1 MGGSSRHE
9 RDRDYS
15 EGSSSRRSR
24 QDDSGN
30 VSSGTASEVGREFA
44 NRYGGLFSEKDWKC
58 TICSNINWARRAEC
72 NQCKTPK
79 PGSETTMGSRE
90 GRGGG
95 FMERD
100 EVVEYKK
107 SRDAEKD
114 EEWDEFGRKRR
125 KNRDSGIYN
134 NGNDSKRESWA
145 AWNDIIGNEDT
156 KEEKNEKK
164 NNRNRSIDDRE
175 QSKKPRLYN
184 QHRRRS
190 SRSRSPC
197 RRDRSLSSSWDVY
210 DQLAQKYL
218 ELLAIEQVTC
228 ALWDQCWGQQAA
240 LFVAQRTALND
251 NNQTAMSQEPENTS
265 DFNSN
270 QVNDADSY
278 RDNQPSLPHTD
289 SQISQASTITG
300 MDQYSGIEDDDEIHK
315 DINSDIDNKLD
326 DKLDEL
332 VDLRS
337 FINGSQPFYSSNGLF
352 NHDNHESAEDIEM
365 MNNGSSRYESDSES
379 GPQSSKRIKRKKLD
393 EILRR
398 EDGEADMD
406 DETMTDADQELEQE
420 TVFPPIQEGLCV
432 ECRDQEASFFC
443 EQCNEDF
450 CEVCFAMIHRT
461 GSRRNHT
468 KKNLKNEQSSD
479 TLGNSSQGVEPVSKQ
494 TSNGYT
500 SFEETSFDDPDVESK
515 MTSFGSSRD
524 DMASG
529 KRLVERSK
537 YIPIRLNIEERKLLR
552 LLEAALNV
560 SEYTD
565 KIDILSPYNK
575 KNRIILQI
583 KELCSILSG
592 LVVASDYKK
601 GQEMFANKSYEENEE
616 FYQNIFEIGRR
627 HKIMNPEKM
636 RDAYGKLMY
645 MLMDSMIPEVQSML
659 SFNLVK
665 PIKTVYSF
673 LEERGGIDLLYDE
686 RVAIATREI
695 KPEGKSRYQ
704 INSEIRQ
711 KERAVETISRKYET
725 FKLSSDDIKMCLYSI
740 GDNNS
745 YLRANRDC
753 CDRMLKNLINYFNP
767 RRVEDGYSLA
777 IRSGSNGAR
786 LTHNHEMQYCYAN
799 QTLSLWSEIQ
809 NEMFMLWFL
818 ADHDMLSDSNIYR
831 LRDTGQGLNRVQN
844 CPAVSKAM
852 HTILHRAQQKAG
864 HWVGSSVIHLGD
876 KNVPNALMFIDK
888 YNQVSRIL
896 NPILI
901 CLDNIEPLVGKNPG
915 IRTYISNSFG
925 GVEELTKKILA
936 DFFRYA
942 FDGSGAD
949 NFFDAGSC
957 IDGRLTSAWNWCSLI
972 EKKSY
977 FPVFLLTGFVG
988 FDGE

>member
-1 MGGSSRHE
+1 
-9 RDRDYS
+9 
-15 EGSSSRRSR
+15 
-24 QDDSGN
+24 
-30 VSSGTASEVGREFA
+30 
-44 NRYGGLFSEKDWKC
+44 
-58 TICSNINWARRAEC
+58 
-72 NQCKTPK
+72 
-79 PGSETTMGSRE
+79 
-90 GRGGG
+90 
-95 FMERD
+95 
-100 EVVEYKK
+100 
-107 SRDAEKD
+107 
-114 EEWDEFGRKRR
+114 
-125 KNRDSGIYN
+125 
-134 NGNDSKRESWA
+134 
-145 AWNDIIGNEDT
+145 
-156 KEEKNEKK
+156 
-164 NNRNRSIDDRE
+164 
-175 QSKKPRLYN
+175 
-184 QHRRRS
+184 
-190 SRSRSPC
+190 
-197 RRDRSLSSSWDVY
+197 
-210 DQLAQKYL
+210 
-218 ELLAIEQVTC
+218 
-228 ALWDQCWGQQAA
+228 
-240 LFVAQRTALND
+240 
-251 NNQTAMSQEPENTS
+251 MSQESEN
-265 DFNSN
+265 NSGYN
-270 QVNDADSY
+270 PNPIHDDPY
-278 RDNQPSLPHTD
+278 RDPPSLTHTD

-300 MDQYSGIEDDDEIHK
+300 MDQYMGNEDDDENHK
-315 DINSDIDNKLD
+315 DINTNSDKELDNLLNQTKNDRSYYD
-326 DKLDEL
+326 DENH
-332 VDLRS
+332 RS
-337 FINGSQPFYSSNGLF
+337 LINGSQQPFYGNNGIF
-352 NHDNHESAEDIEM
+352 NHDNHDEHAEDVEM
-365 MNNGSSRYESDSES
+365 INNGSSRYESDSES

-398 EDGEADMD
+398 EDGETDMD

-432 ECRDQEASFFC
+432 ECRDQDSLFFC
-443 EQCNEDF
+443 EQCNEEF

-461 GSRRNHT
+461 GSRRIHT

-479 TLGNSSQGVEPVSKQ
+479 ALGNSSKGVEPVSQKP
-494 TSNGYT
+494 SNGYT
-500 SFEETSFDDPDVESK
+500 SFEEAPFDDSDIESK

-524 DMASG
+524 DMAFG

-537 YIPIRLNIEERKLLR
+537 YIPLRLNMEERKLLR

-560 SEYTD
+560 S
-565 KIDILSPYNK
+565 
-575 KNRIILQI
+575 
-583 KELCSILSG
+583 
-592 LVVASDYKK
+592 

-645 MLMDSMIPEVQSML
+645 MLM
-659 SFNLVK
+659 
-665 PIKTVYSF
+665 
-673 LEERGGIDLLYDE
+673 ERNGLDVLYDE
-686 RVAIATREI
+686 KVAIATREI
-695 KPEGKSRYQ
+695 KPEGKSRHQ

-711 KERAVETISRKYET
+711 KERAVEFLSHRYDNH
-725 FKLSSDDIKMCLYSI
+725 KLSSDEIKTCLYSI

-753 CDRMLKNLINYFNP
+753 CDRMLKNLIDHFHP
-767 RRVEDGYSLA
+767 RKVDDGYSLA

-818 ADHDMLSDSNIYR
+818 ADQDMLSESNIYR

-901 CLDNIEPLVGKNPG
+901 CLDNIEPLVAKNSG
-915 IRTYISNSFG
+915 IRSYISSSFG

-972 EKKSY
+972 EKKAY

-988 FDGE
+988 FDGEARNEKIIGLKDGIVIVTEDMKMLLEKLQTKNREEKLYK